1 MSRENLIEE
10 KHVQVIAIHNNDNNN
25 SKDDYNIT
33 YSVIERE
40 QLFDPMLFAITPAT
54 DLTEFDISFGCPVLH
69 EQFLNSRVNIL
80 ASYIADNVMGGTIIV
95 IPKNANEIPQIL
107 NKLKSILMSM
117 NFDSAKES
125 LEYAIQK
132 MYRQRLESGNEET
145 GF

>member
-1 MSRENLIEE
+1 
-10 KHVQVIAIHNNDNNN
+10 
-25 SKDDYNIT
+25 
-33 YSVIERE
+33 
-40 QLFDPMLFAITPAT
+40 
-54 DLTEFDISFGCPVLH
+54 
-69 EQFLNSRVNIL
+69 
-80 ASYIADNVMGGTIIV
+80 MGGTIIV